1 MKTAVSL
8 PDEIFESAEAEAH
21 RQGLSR
27 SELYAR
33 AIEEYLLRRA
43 EKETTERLNAVYA
56 AESGRVEP
64 GLARAQLRSL
74 KREKR

>member
-8 PDEIFESAEAEAH
+8 PDEIFQSAEAEAQ

-43 EKETTERLNAVYA
+43 RKETTEQLNAVY
-56 AESGRVEP
+56 SVEP
-64 GLARAQLRSL
+64 GRIDLGLAQAQLRSL
-74 KREKR
+74 KREKW